1 MPDEYIK
8 RSDALQ
14 HFENYTPGW
23 SVVKEDV
30 INGLKE
36 IPAADVAEV
45 RHGRWVQSDLDKDF
59 VTCSECKRM
68 KLQNRMAWNLNT
80 AEHWGLHYCPNCG
93 AKMSGPEGD
102 EMERA
107 RKLAEEKEKHDG
119 ST

>member
-1 MPDEYIK
+1 MPKYVDADVLLAQMEHRRFFVGRASDPICIIE
-8 RSDALQ
+8 DAL
-14 HFENYTPGW
+14 
-23 SVVKEDV
+23 
-30 INGLKE
+30 
-36 IPAADVAEV
+36 AADVAEV

-107 RKLAEEKEKHDG
+107 RKLAEGKEEKGD
-119 ST
+119 